1 MGNDI
6 ALMKLAAPLAFNGNS
21 LCELCE
27 LSLDFL
33 TSLAKSTGWEVL
45 LI

>member
-6 ALMKLAAPLAFNGNS
+6 ALMKLAAPLALNGNS
-21 LCELCE
+21 FCR

-33 TSLAKSTGWEVL
+33 TFLAETAKSL
-45 LI
+45 S